1 MTVVVQARDRCRL
14 CFSLILRDRSICCQK
29 SYHLFKPIE
38 RRRLPAL
45 KPCNAHRLKLRSRT
59 VCFQDLIRR
68 YLRTGI
74 QQTRTSSNFICSAC
88 STILLDIEQCDT
100 YLRKT
105 INQVKVK
112 LNKSTRL
119 LTSSLSATFQKKRSS
134 DARPIV
140 KEEQRPVSNS
150 ESDNDDDEFDD
161 VDDDEEEFDEET
173 KPGVSENVKPSKSL
187 PFVSPFS
194 SGADSSLSLSRSKTA
209 VASNCDYEDD
219 DDDEEEDGLVK
230 SPEKNLSDFIQRL
243 QTNARHMPNGSLPA
257 AHPTMNILEETNP
270 QLLQMRLAQMMA
282 QPLNDHS
289 QADSMM
295 NRFTNIQRH
304 FFLQFLNDP
313 MAAAQAAQAAAAAMS
328 ANQAK
333 GNASVMM
340 PTGPL
345 NGNSKQA
352 SSGRKRKS
360 TPEKRVLTNHHSSAN
375 NGDVS
380 LPAGRTRAC
389 RSSLRR
395 HLPSSPTRTCTMATI
410 IHWNSL

>member
-1 MTVVVQARDRCRL
+1 M
-14 CFSLILRDRSICCQK
+14 
-29 SYHLFKPIE
+29 
-38 RRRLPAL
+38 
-45 KPCNAHRLKLRSRT
+45 KLRSRT
-59 VCFQDLIRR
+59 VCFQDLVRR
-68 YLRTGI
+68 YLRTAI
-74 QQTRTSSNFICSAC
+74 QQTRTSSNFVC
-88 STILLDIEQCDT
+88 STCSTVLLDIEQCDT

-105 INQVKVK
+105 IKQVKVK

-119 LTSSLSATFQKKRSS
+119 LNSSLSATFQKKRSS

-150 ESDNDDDEFDD
+150 ESDDDDDEFDD
-161 VDDDEEEFDEET
+161 VDDEEVCRRMRSSGVRCSVALQGFDDET

-187 PFVSPFS
+187 PFVTPFS
-194 SGADSSLSLSRSKTA
+194 SGAESSLSHSRSRTA
-209 VASNCDYEDD
+209 VANNCDYDDDDEDND

-230 SPEKNLSDFIQRL
+230 TDLDKTPEKNLSDFIQRL
-243 QTNARHMPNGSLPA
+243 QNNTRHTPNGSLPA

-270 QLLQMRLAQMMA
+270 QLLQMRLAQMMG
-282 QPLNDHS
+282 QPLNDPS
-289 QADSMM
+289 QADAMM
-295 NRFTNIQRH
+295 NRFASMQRH

-333 GNASVMM
+333 GSASIMT
-340 PTGPL
+340 PTGSL

-380 LPAGRTRAC
+380 PLVA
-389 RSSLRR
+389 LRR
-395 HLPSSPTRTCTMATI
+395 VAQARL
-410 IHWNSL
+410 